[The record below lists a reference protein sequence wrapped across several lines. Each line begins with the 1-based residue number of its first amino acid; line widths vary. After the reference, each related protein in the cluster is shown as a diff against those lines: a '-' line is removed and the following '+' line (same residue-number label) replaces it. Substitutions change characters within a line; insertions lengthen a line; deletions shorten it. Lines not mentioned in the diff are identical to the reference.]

1 MAQRRLGSR
10 GRADENIGRF
20 RSHARICSL
29 GPIISKPGGAP
40 ECGDSSRGRCQS
52 SSIGNQPAMMFV
64 FEDEESV
71 NDSASLSHRGL
82 WRARRRTKVVAN
94 RPTAAEQNTPPLAER
109 IRAGDAA
116 AERELVEEYSRG
128 VKVILRLVGADAFAV
143 DDLHQETFRIA
154 LEKIRAG
161 ELRDAARLSG
171 FIASLA
177 RNLATDYFRRG
188 TRSATSDSAAL
199 ESVQSLEALA
209 LDRIAASEQAR
220 RVRQVLAELRT
231 ERDREILRRFY
242 L

>member
-1 MAQRRLGSR
+1 
-10 GRADENIGRF
+10 
-20 RSHARICSL
+20 
-29 GPIISKPGGAP
+29 
-40 ECGDSSRGRCQS
+40 
-52 SSIGNQPAMMFV
+52 MMFV
-64 FEDEESV
+64 FEE
-71 NDSASLSHRGL
+71 
-82 WRARRRTKVVAN
+82 TKVVAN
-94 RPTAAEQNTPPLAER
+94 RPTASEQSAAPLAER

-128 VKVILRLVGADAFAV
+128 LKVILRHVGADAFAV

-154 LEKIRAG
+154 LGKIRAG